1 MISVIVPVYKVQDY
15 LPRCI
20 DSILSQS
27 YKDIEVILVDDGS
40 PDECGRICDEYSKKD
55 SRIVVVHKVNGG
67 LSSARNAG
75 LDIAK
80 GEYISFV
87 DSDDWLDSRFLENLY
102 NALINTDAQMSACKF
117 CRTKGDEVTRAEFEE
132 DIHTITTDRY
142 ACVFDEN
149 SYAGYAWNK
158 LFSKDIIDKYNL
170 RFDEKIFNGED
181 FPFTIRYVHH
191 IDKVAFIKQDL
202 YYYFFR
208 ESGIMNTIRLS
219 DRFVT
224 ILYAR
229 EQVLDFLTQH
239 APDVYD
245 RCKASY
251 LSILCKIK
259 YMAMLD
265 MDKHLSLYSE
275 VNAKIK
281 SNKKGLFS
289 LKGVKTKDK
298 IKLWL
303 MINFPSVMS
312 KIYKKKVKV
321 I

>member
-1 MISVIVPVYKVQDY
+1 MISVIVPVYNVQDY

-27 YKDIEVILVDDGS
+27 YKDIEIILVDDGS
-40 PDECGRICDEYSKKD
+40 PDDCGRICDEYSQKD

-87 DSDDWLDSRFLENLY
+87 DSDDWLDNHFIENLH
-102 NALINTDAQMSACKF
+102 NALISTDAQMSACTF
-117 CRTKGDEVTRAEFEE
+117 CRTKGDEATRRQFDE
-132 DIHTITTDRY
+132 DISTITTDRY
-142 ACVFDEN
+142 ACVFDES
-149 SYAGYAWNK
+149 SYAGYACNK
-158 LFSKDIIDKYNL
+158 LFSKDVIDKYNL

-229 EQVLDFLTQH
+229 EQVLDFLSQH

-265 MDKHLSLYSE
+265 KSKYLQYYLDADS
-275 VNAKIK
+275 KIK
-281 SNKKGLFS
+281 KNKKGLFA

-298 IKLWL
+298 IKLWI
-303 MINFPSVMS
+303 MISFPYIMS